1 MNITSSVSILHLL
14 LHFNCILIYFS
25 LKYKNA
31 LILSSVSNRYLFL
44 TQLVACMSTSFWRTL
59 DPEGC
64 RIIRIVCDKLSALL
78 SCISIVSV
86 DL

>member
-1 MNITSSVSILHLL
+1 MRLFYFLL
-14 LHFNCILIYFS
+14 AADIF
-25 LKYKNA
+25 
-31 LILSSVSNRYLFL
+31 FL

-59 DPEGC
+59 DPKGC
-64 RIIRIVCDKLSALL
+64 RIIRIVCDKHSVLL